1 MTNSLRILL
10 QPTTWNDVYF
20 RYQNGTLIGR
30 VNNEIKT
37 RPLIGKSSIL
47 LLSLAKWFSSSLLIY
62 LLFFLILQSFTPNIE
77 INSASS
83 VLVFGLF
90 FSVLCMCVCV
100 FFVCFLFL
108 VYVLFCFIW
117 QFPKTVLNCF
127 DGNRKLNLFMLIFNL
142 KCISSIMHEFHQ
154 PNWICSWNLN

>member
-1 MTNSLRILL
+1 MTNSWRILL

-90 FSVLCMCVCV
+90 FSVLCMCVC
-100 FFVCFLFL
+100 FFGF
-108 VYVLFCFIW
+108 FCFW
-117 QFPKTVLNCF
+117 CTFCFVLPDNF
-127 DGNRKLNLFMLIFNL
+127 LKQYLIVL
-142 KCISSIMHEFHQ
+142 MEIV
-154 PNWICSWNLN
+154 NWIFSCSFSTWSVYQA

>member
-1 MTNSLRILL
+1 MTNSWRILL

-90 FSVLCMCVCV
+90 FFGFVYVCV
-100 FFVCFLFL
+100 FLGFF
-108 VYVLFCFIW
+108 FCFCCT
-117 QFPKTVLNCF
+117 FCFVLPYNF
-127 DGNRKLNLFMLIFNL
+127 LKQYLIVL
-142 KCISSIMHEFHQ
+142 MEIV
-154 PNWICSWNLN
+154 NWIFSCSFSTWSVYQA